1 MLVLRLNRIG
11 RENFPVYRIVL
22 ADKRKS
28 AKGKHL
34 EVLGTYNVADGK
46 KITFKKDRI
55 EYWVSKGA
63 QPSDTVASLL
73 KMNGVTNMEK
83 FIGPRHFKRKKKNE
97 EEVVEAPVQAAAA
110 PAPVEEAAPA
120 AEPTPEPE
128 VVAEAPAKEEAPAET
143 VAEAP
148 AEEAK
153 TEEPT
158 A

>member
-1 MLVLRLNRIG
+1 MLVIRLNRIG

-46 KITFKKDRI
+46 RITFKKDRI

-97 EEVVEAPVQAAAA
+97 EEVAPAPVAAAA

-120 AEPTPEPE
+120 AESTPEPE
-128 VVAEAPAKEEAPAET
+128 VVAEAEAPAP
-143 VAEAP
+143 V
-148 AEEAK
+148 EEEKAA
-153 TEEPT
+153 EEPT

>member
-22 ADKRKS
+22 ADKRKA

-46 KITFKKDRI
+46 RITFKKERI

-97 EEVVEAPVQAAAA
+97 EEVA
-110 PAPVEEAAPA
+110 PAPVAAAASA
-120 AEPTPEPE
+120 AEPTTEPE
-128 VVAEAPAKEEAPAET
+128 VVAEAEAPAPVVEEAPATET
-143 VAEAP
+143 VAETP
-148 AEEAK
+148 AEEEKAA
-153 TEEPT
+153 EEPT

>member
-83 FIGPRHFKRKKKNE
+83 FIGPRHFKRKKKNP
-97 EEVVEAPVQAAAA
+97 EEVVEAPAAAA